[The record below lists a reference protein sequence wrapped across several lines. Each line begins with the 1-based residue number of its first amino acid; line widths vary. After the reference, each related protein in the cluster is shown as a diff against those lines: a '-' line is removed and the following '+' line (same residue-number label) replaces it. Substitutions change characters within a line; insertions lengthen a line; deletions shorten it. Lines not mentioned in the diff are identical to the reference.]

1 MRKIFLPVLFLMMQI
16 HFGNAQ
22 SFHLDTIQYK
32 GNSDKFINV
41 VIMGDGYTADE
52 QPKFISD
59 AKSLFKYIYT
69 QSPWSNY
76 TNYFNAFAISVIS
89 AESGAK
95 HPNNLSDCKSASPLV
110 PVSNPNTYF
119 GCSFDSYSIHRL
131 VVPTNFSNI
140 AKVLSS
146 QFPTYD
152 QVLIV
157 SNSPY
162 YGGSGGL
169 FATSTTQ
176 SSSTEI
182 LAHEMGHSFANL
194 ADEYYAGD
202 QYNAE
207 KPNMTQQTDP
217 ALVKWKNWMGMNGV
231 GIYQHCCGG
240 NSAQWYKPHQNC
252 KMQYLGMAYCS
263 VCKETIVEKIHSLVN
278 PLVSYQPVSFNV
290 NSPDQ
295 FIDFKLT
302 ELIKPIPNTLNIKWE
317 LDGIGIKSNVDSVK
331 IDQYLLL
338 KGIHNLTVTVT
349 DTTSLIRVDN
359 HATKHYSLVSWKI
372 TKTATVVQLISSD
385 NRISYSVF
393 PNPASDFLN
402 ILVETEKRAELSIQ
416 IVSTDGHFIR
426 QISNKTWVD
435 GKYSKTVSITNLA
448 PGTYILKF
456 NCGGSVHTQLLVK
469 E

>member
-1 MRKIFLPVLFLMMQI
+1 MRKLLLPVLFLMLQTY
-16 HFGNAQ
+16 FGNAQ
-22 SFHLDTIQYK
+22 AFHLDTLQYK

-52 QPKFISD
+52 QPKFVSD

-95 HPNNLSDCKSASPLV
+95 HPNNLSDCKTASPLV
-110 PVSNPNTYF
+110 PVLNPNTYF

-176 SSSTEI
+176 TSSPEI

-202 QYNAE
+202 QYASE
-207 KPNMTQQTDP
+207 KVNMTQQTDP
-217 ALVKWKNWMGMNGV
+217 ALVKWKNWMGLNGV
-231 GIYQHCCGG
+231 GIYQYCCGG

-252 KMQYLGMAYCS
+252 KMQYLGVAYCS
-263 VCKETIVEKIHSLVN
+263 VCKETIVEKIHSLAD
-278 PLVSYQPVSFNV
+278 PLVSYKPFTFTV

-295 FIDFKLT
+295 LINFKLT
-302 ELIKPIPNTLNIKWE
+302 ELIKPIPNTLKIKWE
-317 LDGIGIKSNVDSVK
+317 LDGIGIKNNVDSVK
-331 IDQYLLL
+331 IDQNLLS
-338 KGIHNLTVTVT
+338 KGIHDLTVTVT

-359 HATKHYSLVSWKI
+359 HATLHYSLVSWKI
-372 TKTATVVQLISSD
+372 NKTFTDVRLIGSD

-402 ILVETEKRAELSIQ
+402 IMVETKKRAELSIQ
-416 IVSTDGHFIR
+416 LVSTDGHI
-426 QISNKTWVD
+426 ISKINNKTWVD
-435 GKYSKTVSITNLA
+435 GKYSKTVSIMNLA
-448 PGTYILKF
+448 VGTYILKF
-456 NCGGSVHTQLLVK
+456 NCGGSVHTQLFVK